1 MTKNFSKFSKNFKS
15 INTSSINPK
24 CKQYEEN
31 KTKNKPKTQCSKA
44 INSIQ
49 GKRRQKGNQEGQNDL
64 PVD

>member
-1 MTKNFSKFSKNFKS
+1 M
-15 INTSSINPK
+15 

-49 GKRRQKGNQEGQNDL
+49 RKIRQNGNQERQNDL
-64 PVD
+64 SVD